1 MFLSEFGSIIE
12 GLAGGPGIFDDQ
24 PYLIIQKGGGA
35 LESPPVYKKWHSALF
50 VWFLNNSLGKG

>member
-24 PYLIIQKGGGA
+24 PYLIIQKGGGCSWIA
-35 LESPPVYKKWHSALF
+35 PGVQKMAFRLVCVIPK
-50 VWFLNNSLGKG
+50 